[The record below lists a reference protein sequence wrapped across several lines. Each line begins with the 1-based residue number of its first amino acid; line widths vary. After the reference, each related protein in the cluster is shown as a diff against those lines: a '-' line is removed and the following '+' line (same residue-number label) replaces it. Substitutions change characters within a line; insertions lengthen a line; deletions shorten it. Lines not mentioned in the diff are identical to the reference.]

1 MSAILLG
8 LKCMCFWT
16 WSSNVSLSRARKVF
30 CAEGDTIVS
39 EGTPSTGLYFI
50 KTGQVTISRNFET
63 LQVRSFLPR
72 PCETGLHPTPC
83 TS

>member
-1 MSAILLG
+1 
-8 LKCMCFWT
+8 MCFWK
-16 WSSNVSLSRARKVF
+16 WLLNESPSRARKVF

-63 LQVRSFLPR
+63 LQVRACLLR
-72 PCETGLHPTPC
+72 PCEMGLHPTPR